1 MDKILLNIDFFNQL
15 AEYYDL
21 MIPFAK
27 AVERKKDILKN
38 IITPDQ
44 KYAADFGCGTGTDSI
59 ALAQLGLYVTS
70 FDPSSEM
77 IEKASSNALNE
88 KVKVD
93 FLLSNAAN
101 TPKIFNE
108 YFDLIIS
115 LGNTFANIRKQ
126 NLFKSLKRCHE
137 VLKKGG
143 ILLIQIL
150 NYQKILSGK
159 ERIVNITES
168 DAYLF
173 IRFYDFN
180 SGHIVFNSLKVA
192 KSKLSDY
199 SLISTKVYPHL
210 KTDFE
215 KLLSKLNFASVE
227 FHSDLQLS
235 PYIESSS
242 KNMIIRC
249 TK

>member
-1 MDKILLNIDFFNQL
+1 MDKTLLNIDFFNQL

-38 IITPDQ
+38 FITPDQ

-59 ALAQLGLYVTS
+59 ALAKLGLNVTS

-77 IEKASSNALNE
+77 IEKAFANALKE

-93 FLLSNAAN
+93 FLLSNVAN
-101 TPKIFNE
+101 TPKNFNAC
-108 YFDLIIS
+108 FDLIIS
-115 LGNTFANIRKQ
+115 LGNTFANIKKQ
-126 NLFKSLKRCHE
+126 NLFNSLKRCHE

-143 ILLIQIL
+143 VLLIQIL

-173 IRFYDFN
+173 IRFYDFK
-180 SGHIVFNSLKVA
+180 SGHMVFNSLKIA
-192 KSKLSDY
+192 KAKLSDY

-210 KTDFE
+210 KMDFE

-227 FHSDLQLS
+227 FHSDLHLS
-235 PYIESSS
+235 AYIETSS
-242 KNMIIRC
+242 KNMVIRC